1 MCRAPLKISLLSGLP
16 VEILQL
22 QLLLIEAETKVKTWD
37 INDPRAMRIYQLVGE
52 MIAIDNQPFSVVH
65 DTGFNR
71 LIKTLEPRY
80 VLPSR
85 KYFSQNIVPDI
96 KEKINAKLAEMLVD
110 VPYLSLATDIW
121 SSNSTGVS
129 Y

>member
-1 MCRAPLKISLLSGLP
+1 
-16 VEILQL
+16 
-22 QLLLIEAETKVKTWD
+22 
-37 INDPRAMRIYQLVGE
+37 MRIYQLVGE

-96 KEKINAKLAEMLVD
+96 KEKINAKLAEILVD